1 MAIEIKVPVLPES
14 VADATMLD
22 WHKQPGD
29 SVKRDENLVD
39 IETDKVVLEVPCPVD
54 GILQSI
60 NRQSGDTVV
69 SDEVIATLEPG
80 DSSAAGTTATATA
93 PAPAAPAATAAT
105 ADSRAPVS
113 QSDRPGAIAADTEQ
127 PTHGPAVR
135 NLLAQHGLDPAE
147 IDGSGRDG
155 RIQKEDIARH
165 FENKVAPDA
174 DASTSVNVA
183 AGAAIASA
191 AAAGTVAAGAASRQ
205 PASRSNGASAAA
217 QPVAA
222 AGERID
228 RREPMTRLR
237 QTIARRLVESQ
248 QTAALLTTF
257 NEVDMTEVMAL
268 RTKYKQ
274 SFEQRHG
281 VKLGFMSF
289 FVKASIDALRQFPA
303 VNAYVEDK
311 DIVYHDY
318 QDIGIAVSSP
328 RGLVVP
334 IIRDAQSMSFATIE
348 STINDFGQRAGSGDL
363 AMDELMGGTFTI
375 SNGGVFGSML
385 STPIINPPQSGILGM
400 HRIEKRAMVIDD
412 EVVVRP
418 MMYLA
423 LSYDH
428 RIVDGREA
436 VQFLVAIKNNI
447 EDPARLML
455 EV

>member
-29 SVKRDENLVD
+29 RVERDENLVD
-39 IETDKVVLEVPCPVD
+39 IETDKVVLEVPSPVD

-60 NRQSGDTVV
+60 NRQSGDTVL
-69 SDEVIATLEPG
+69 SDEVIAVVEPV
-80 DSSAAGTTATATA
+80 DAAAADTGAPQ
-93 PAPAAPAATAAT
+93 PAPAATSEPSPATPVAA
-105 ADSRAPVS
+105 ASA
-113 QSDRPGAIAADTEQ
+113 GAGGAQ

-135 NLLAQHGLDPAE
+135 SLLAQHGLDPAD
-147 IDGSGRDG
+147 INGSGRDG
-155 RIQKEDIARH
+155 RIQKEDIAKH
-165 FENKVAPDA
+165 FEEKVAPEPDA
-174 DASTSVNVA
+174 VDANGVA
-183 AGAAIASA
+183 PA
-191 AAAGTVAAGAASRQ
+191 AAVVAGTVAAGAVAAGAAATQ
-205 PASRSNGASAAA
+205 TQSRSSSPSPAAA
-217 QPVAA
+217 SPQSATVAP
-222 AGERID
+222 AGERVE

-268 RTKYKQ
+268 RNKYKQ
-274 SFEQRHG
+274 SFEKRHG

-303 VNAYVEDK
+303 VNAYVEEK
-311 DIVYHDY
+311 EIVYHDY

-334 IIRDAQSMSFATIE
+334 IIRDAQNMSFATVE

>member
-29 SVKRDENLVD
+29 RVERDENLVD
-39 IETDKVVLEVPCPVD
+39 IETDKVVLEVPCPID
-54 GILQSI
+54 GVLQSI
-60 NRQSGDTVV
+60 NRQSGDTVL
-69 SDEVIATLEPG
+69 SDEVIAVIEPVDAAAG
-80 DSSAAGTTATATA
+80 DSKPAQPAPAITSE
-93 PAPAAPAATAAT
+93 PAPAAASAAPAAASAERT
-105 ADSRAPVS
+105 
-113 QSDRPGAIAADTEQ
+113 
-127 PTHGPAVR
+127 THGPAVR
-135 NLLAQHGLDPAE
+135 SLLAQHGLDPAD
-147 IDGSGRDG
+147 INGSGRDG
-155 RIQKEDIARH
+155 RIQKEDIAKH
-165 FENKVAPDA
+165 FEEQVAPDDDSA
-174 DASTSVNVA
+174 DANGVA
-183 AGAAIASA
+183 AT
-191 AAAGTVAAGAASRQ
+191 AAAGTVAAGVA
-205 PASRSNGASAAA
+205 GAAAA
-217 QPVAA
+217 QTQSRSSSSGPATAATQPATTSAA
-222 AGERID
+222 AGERVE

-268 RTKYKQ
+268 RSKYKQ
-274 SFEQRHG
+274 SFEKRHG

-303 VNAYVEDK
+303 VNAYVEEK
-311 DIVYHDY
+311 EIVYHDY

-334 IIRDAQSMSFATIE
+334 IIRDAQNMSFATVE

-375 SNGGVFGSML
+375 SNGGIFGSML

-400 HRIEKRAMVIDD
+400 HRIEKRAMVVDD